1 MLQYQNFG
9 NQSLGVKL
17 IGGFCLVAFITLG
30 IGFVGWRGVTTIN
43 GILDNIVSETMP
55 SLKNLLI
62 VQKNLESLRAAQN
75 ALLNPAFDKAKRQE
89 LLNQVDKAR
98 ENYRNAWA
106 AYEKVHKSGEK
117 ARIWEQL
124 KQAIDAWRNE
134 NNVFFQLTQELEKI
148 GEASAIS
155 TIFQKMNKQL
165 IEKNLPRQFEALSL
179 LDKLISQ
186 EETQAEALRKEADTS
201 STRAQYLSLTGMVG
215 GFAVALI
222 LGFILS
228 LSITRP
234 VKRIIN
240 GLNEGADQVSSASNE
255 VSAASQ
261 SLAQG
266 SSEQAAALEETSS
279 SLEEMSSMTKQNADN
294 ANQANALMNETSKV
308 VDKATHSMSELTAG
322 MQEISAASEQTAK
335 IVKTIDE
342 IAFQTNLLALNAAV
356 EAARAGEAG
365 AGFAVVAD
373 EVRNLAMRAADAA
386 KNTANLIDTTVNK
399 VKDGVELVSRTAED
413 FAQVSG
419 STIKVKDLVGEIA
432 AASNEQAQG
441 IGQISKAV
449 AEMDQVVQQNAANA
463 EESASASEELSA
475 QAAQM
480 KSVVGDL
487 VILVEGGKG
496 KTGRHGEAERTRPV
510 MKKTGKGLSILAKS
524 RGQLA
529 KMPARKAGE
538 ARVVTPEQVIPL
550 DDKEFKDF

>member
-1 MLQYQNFG
+1 MLQYQNFKTK
-9 NQSLGVKL
+9 SLSVKL

-30 IGFVGWRGVTTIN
+30 IGYVGWSGVTTIN

-55 SLKNLLI
+55 SLKNLLT

-89 LLNQVDKAR
+89 LLNQVGKAR
-98 ENYRNAWA
+98 ENYRNAWT
-106 AYEKVHKSGEK
+106 AYEKVPKSGEK

-134 NNVFFQLTQELEKI
+134 NNVFFQLTQELEKV
-148 GEASAIS
+148 GEAGAIS
-155 TIFQKMNKQL
+155 TIFQKMNQQL
-165 IEKNLPRQFEALSL
+165 LEKSLPRQSEALSL

-186 EETQAEALRKEADTS
+186 EETQAEALQKEAGTA
-201 STRAQYLSLTGMVG
+201 STRAQYLSLTGMIA
-215 GFAVALI
+215 GFGVALI

-240 GLNEGADQVSSASNE
+240 GLNEGADQVSSAAHE

-279 SLEEMSSMTKQNADN
+279 SLEEMASMTRQNADN
-294 ANQANALMNETSKV
+294 ANQANALMNEASKV
-308 VDKATHSMSELTAG
+308 VEKATNSMSELTVA
-322 MQEISAASEQTAK
+322 MQDISAASEETAK
-335 IVKTIDE
+335 IIKTIDE

-386 KNTANLIDTTVNK
+386 KNTASLIETTVNK
-399 VKDGVELVSRTAED
+399 VKGGAELVSRTADD

-441 IGQISKAV
+441 VGQISKAV
-449 AEMDQVVQQNAANA
+449 AEMDKVVQQNAANA

-475 QAAQM
+475 QASQM

-487 VILVEGGKG
+487 STLVEGGQAS
-496 KTGRHGEAERTRPV
+496 TSRHAEAKIKRPLL
-510 MKKTGKGLSILAKS
+510 KKTGKGHSVAIKPASQFARMPVRKS
-524 RGQLA
+524 
-529 KMPARKAGE
+529 GE
-538 ARVVTPEQVIPL
+538 AKVVTPDQVIPL
-550 DDKEFKDF
+550 DDDFKNF